1 MEDGLVFSI
10 DKDWLIREGMLE
22 SDLDIM
28 LSAVKLFCDH
38 VNFKYASKNSTVC

>member
-1 MEDGLVFSI
+1 MEDGLFFSI
-10 DKDWLIREGMLE
+10 DKDWLIRKGMLE

-28 LSAVKLFCDH
+28 LSAVKLFCDR